1 MPRVKGRVIKTKAED
16 GKFQALIQLNG
27 KLPKEGEIVTVKWGS
42 TRTLSQN
49 SLLWVYY
56 NWLIDHGGMKE
67 HGHFCAQAL
76 HDDMKAHFLAEKVM
90 SKGQFVAIEEGTTTQ
105 LNKVEFSDFMEKI
118 SNFLMEFLGV
128 DSSLFFEEYRK
139 NFI

>member
-1 MPRVKGRVIKTKAED
+1 MPKVKGRVLKTKAED

-27 KLPKEGEIVTVKWGS
+27 KLPAVNEICTLKWGA
-42 TRTLSQN
+42 TRSLSQN
-49 SLLWVYY
+49 SFLWVYY

-76 HDDMKAHFLAEKVM
+76 HDDMKAHFLAEKIM

-105 LNKVEFSDFMEKI
+105 LNKVEFGEFMDKI
-118 SNFLMEFLGV
+118 SAFLQDFLGV
-128 DSSLFFEEYRK
+128 DSSPFFEEYRK
-139 NFI
+139 NFT